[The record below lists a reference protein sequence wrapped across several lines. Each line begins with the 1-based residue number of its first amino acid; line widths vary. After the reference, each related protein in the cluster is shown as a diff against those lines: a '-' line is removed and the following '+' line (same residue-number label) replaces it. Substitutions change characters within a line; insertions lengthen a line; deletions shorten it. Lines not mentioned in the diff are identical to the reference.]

1 MKSVRSVG
9 VGLEGCRIGKV
20 KHWKSVRLEE
30 CKSER
35 EKDWKSVRLECL
47 ILWITSDL

>member
-20 KHWKSVRLEE
+20 KDWKGVGLEE
-30 CKSER
+30 
-35 EKDWKSVRLECL
+35 
-47 ILWITSDL
+47 